1 MHSTTYF
8 LWMYIARQMITRT
21 KTPSRAPKMT
31 MRRKLEVAP
40 RGDDLTMPAG
50 KLMVT
55 GADA

>member
-1 MHSTTYF
+1 
-8 LWMYIARQMITRT
+8 MITRT

-40 RGDDLTMPAG
+40 RGDDLTIPAG
-50 KLMVT
+50 KLIVT